1 MEERLRER
9 EKPQKL
15 RVVFPDGE
23 TLCYTSSKETFVQ
36 TLRRIG
42 IDRLSTVDIMADG
55 APMITKTIIPKHQKY
70 MESLGDGW
78 YVNIGGS
85 THTKYMRLKSISEKL
100 NLGLII
106 DKSDDFKGEKVSRG
120 SKGVSFLQVSFPD
133 GTVIG
138 ESNTTET
145 FFETIIKIGIER
157 VEKLNLIYNKKNLIT
172 SSQQY
177 NSQVQ
182 IAKDKWLVIP
192 ASTKDKVKMLNVMNV
207 VLHLGIKIE
216 YI

>member
-15 RVVFPDGE
+15 RVIFPDGE
-23 TLCYTSSKETFVQ
+23 TLCFTSSKETFVQ
-36 TLRRIG
+36 TLRRIS

-145 FFETIIKIGIER
+145 FFETVIKIGIER
-157 VEKLNLIYNKKNLIT
+157 VERLNLTHNKKNLIT

-177 NSQVQ
+177 SSQIQ
-182 IAKDKWLVIP
+182 IAKDKWLLVP
-192 ASTKDKVKMLNVMNV
+192 GSTKDKVKMLNVMNV

>member
-23 TLCYTSSKETFVQ
+23 TLCFTSSKETFIQ
-36 TLRRIG
+36 TLRKIG

-55 APMITKTIIPKHQKY
+55 EPMITQTINPKHQKQ
-70 MESLGDGW
+70 METLCDGW

-106 DKSDDFKGEKVSRG
+106 DKSDDFVGEKVSRG
-120 SKGVSFLQVSFPD
+120 SKGVSFLQVTFPD

-138 ESNTTET
+138 ESNMTET
-145 FFETIIKIGIER
+145 FFETVIKIGIDR
-157 VEKLNLIYNKKNLIT
+157 VEKLNLAHNQKTLIT
-172 SSQQY
+172 TSQKY
-177 NSQVQ
+177 SSQVQ

-192 ASTKDKVKMLNVMNV
+192 GSTKDKVKMLNVMNV
-207 VLHLGIKIE
+207 MLHLGMNIE
-216 YI
+216 FI

>member
-23 TLCYTSSKETFVQ
+23 TLCFTSSKETFIQ
-36 TLRRIG
+36 TLRKIG

-55 APMITKTIIPKHQKY
+55 EPMITQTINPKHQKQ
-70 MESLGDGW
+70 METLCDGW

-120 SKGVSFLQVSFPD
+120 SKGVSFLQVTFPD

-138 ESNTTET
+138 ESNMTET
-145 FFETIIKIGIER
+145 FFETVIKIGIDR
-157 VEKLNLIYNKKNLIT
+157 VEKLNLAHNKKNLIT
-172 SSQQY
+172 TTQQYSSQI
-177 NSQVQ
+177 Q
-182 IAKDKWLVIP
+182 IAQNRWLLVP
-192 ASTKDKVKMLNVMNV
+192 GGTKDKVKMLNVMNV
-207 VLHLGIKIE
+207 MLHLGMNIE

>member
-1 MEERLRER
+1 MEEILRER

-15 RVVFPDGE
+15 RVIFPDGE
-23 TLCYTSSKETFVQ
+23 TLCFTSSKETFIQ
-36 TLRRIG
+36 TLRKIG

-55 APMITKTIIPKHQKY
+55 EPMITQTINPKHQKQ
-70 MESLGDGW
+70 METLCDGW

-106 DKSDDFKGEKVSRG
+106 DKSDDFVGEKVSRG
-120 SKGVSFLQVSFPD
+120 SKGVSFLQVTFPD

-138 ESNTTET
+138 ESNMTET
-145 FFETIIKIGIER
+145 FFETVIKIGIDR
-157 VEKLNLIYNKKNLIT
+157 VEKLNLAHNQKTLIT
-172 SSQQY
+172 TSQKY
-177 NSQVQ
+177 SSQVQ

-192 ASTKDKVKMLNVMNV
+192 GSTKDKVKMLNVMNV
-207 VLHLGIKIE
+207 MLHLGMNIE

>member
-55 APMITKTIIPKHQKY
+55 APMITKTIIPKHQRH
-70 MESLGDGW
+70 MESLDDGW

-133 GTVIG
+133 GNVIG

-145 FFETIIKIGIER
+145 FFETVIKIGIER
-157 VEKLNLIYNKKNLIT
+157 VEKLNLTYNQKNFIT
-172 SSQQY
+172 STQQY

-207 VLHLGIKIE
+207 VLHLGIDIE

>member
-1 MEERLRER
+1 MEESLRER

-23 TLCYTSSKETFVQ
+23 TLCFTSSKETFIQ
-36 TLRRIG
+36 TLRKIG

-55 APMITKTIIPKHQKY
+55 EPMITQTINPKHQKQ
-70 MESLGDGW
+70 METLCDGW

-106 DKSDDFKGEKVSRG
+106 DKSDDFVGEKVSRG
-120 SKGVSFLQVSFPD
+120 SKGVSFLQVTFPD

-138 ESNTTET
+138 ESNMTET
-145 FFETIIKIGIER
+145 FFETVIKIGIDR
-157 VEKLNLIYNKKNLIT
+157 VEKLNLAHNKKNLIT
-172 SSQQY
+172 TTQQYSSQI
-177 NSQVQ
+177 Q
-182 IAKDKWLVIP
+182 IAQNRWLLVP
-192 ASTKDKVKMLNVMNV
+192 GGTKDKVKMLNVMNV
-207 VLHLGIKIE
+207 MLHLGMNIE

>member
-15 RVVFPDGE
+15 RVIFPDGE
-23 TLCYTSSKETFVQ
+23 TLCFTSSKETFIQ
-36 TLRRIG
+36 TLRRIS

-138 ESNTTET
+138 EANMAET
-145 FFETIIKIGIER
+145 FFETVIRIGIER
-157 VEKLNLIYNKKNLIT
+157 VERLNLTHNKKNLIT

-177 NSQVQ
+177 SSQIQ
-182 IAKDKWLVIP
+182 IAKDKWLLVP
-192 ASTKDKVKMLNVMNV
+192 GSTKDKVKMLNVMNV

>member
-1 MEERLRER
+1 
-9 EKPQKL
+9 
-15 RVVFPDGE
+15 
-23 TLCYTSSKETFVQ
+23 
-36 TLRRIG
+36 
-42 IDRLSTVDIMADG
+42 
-55 APMITKTIIPKHQKY
+55 
-70 MESLGDGW
+70 
-78 YVNIGGS
+78 
-85 THTKYMRLKSISEKL
+85 MRLKSISEKL

-106 DKSDDFKGEKVSRG
+106 DKSDDFKGEKVSQG

-145 FFETIIKIGIER
+145 FFETVIKIGIER
-157 VEKLNLIYNKKNLIT
+157 VEKLNLTYNQKNFIT

-207 VLHLGIKIE
+207 VLHLGIDIE

>member
-15 RVVFPDGE
+15 RVIFPDGE
-23 TLCYTSSKETFVQ
+23 TLCFTSSKETFVQ
-36 TLRRIG
+36 TLRRIS

>member
-1 MEERLRER
+1 MEEIFRER
-9 EKPQKL
+9 EKPKKL
-15 RVVFPDGE
+15 RVIFPDGE
-23 TLCYTSSKETFVQ
+23 TLCFTSSKETFVQ
-36 TLRRIG
+36 ALRKIG

-55 APMITKTIIPKHQKY
+55 EPMITQTINPKHQKQ
-70 MESLGDGW
+70 MESLCDGW

-106 DKSDDFKGEKVSRG
+106 DKSDDFVGEKVSRG

-138 ESNTTET
+138 ESNMTET
-145 FFETIIKIGIER
+145 FFETVIKIGIDR
-157 VEKLNLIYNKKNLIT
+157 VEKLNLAHNKKNLIT
-172 SSQQY
+172 TTQQYSSQI
-177 NSQVQ
+177 Q
-182 IAKDKWLVIP
+182 IAQNRWLLVP
-192 ASTKDKVKMLNVMNV
+192 GGTKDKVKMLNVMNV
-207 VLHLGIKIE
+207 MLHLGMNIE

>member
-15 RVVFPDGE
+15 RVIFPDGE
-23 TLCYTSSKETFVQ
+23 TLCFTSSKETFVQ

-42 IDRLSTVDIMADG
+42 IDRLSAVDIMADG
-55 APMITKTIIPKHQKY
+55 APMITQTIIPKHQKY
-70 MESLGDGW
+70 MEPLGDGW

-145 FFETIIKIGIER
+145 FFETVIKIGIER
-157 VEKLNLIYNKKNLIT
+157 VEKLNLTYNQKNFIT

>member
-23 TLCYTSSKETFVQ
+23 TLCFTSSKETFIQ
-36 TLRRIG
+36 TLRKIG

-55 APMITKTIIPKHQKY
+55 EPMITQTINPKHQKQ
-70 MESLGDGW
+70 METLCDGW

-145 FFETIIKIGIER
+145 FFETVIKIGIER
-157 VEKLNLIYNKKNLIT
+157 VERLNLSHNKKNLIT

>member
-15 RVVFPDGE
+15 RVIFPDGE
-23 TLCYTSSKETFVQ
+23 TLCFTSSKETFVQ
-36 TLRRIG
+36 TLRRIS

-106 DKSDDFKGEKVSRG
+106 DKSDDFKGDKVSRG

-177 NSQVQ
+177 SSQIQ
-182 IAKDKWLVIP
+182 IAKDKWLLVP
-192 ASTKDKVKMLNVMNV
+192 GSTKDKVKMLNVMNV

>member
-15 RVVFPDGE
+15 RVIFPDGE
-23 TLCYTSSKETFVQ
+23 TLCFTSSKETFIQ
-36 TLRRIG
+36 TLRRIS

-106 DKSDDFKGEKVSRG
+106 DKSDDFKGDKVSRG

>member
-23 TLCYTSSKETFVQ
+23 TLCFTSSKETFIQ
-36 TLRRIG
+36 TLRKIG

-55 APMITKTIIPKHQKY
+55 EPMITQTINPKHQKQ
-70 MESLGDGW
+70 METLCDGW

-106 DKSDDFKGEKVSRG
+106 DKSDDFVGEKVSRG
-120 SKGVSFLQVSFPD
+120 SKGVSFLQVTFPD

-138 ESNTTET
+138 ESNMTET
-145 FFETIIKIGIER
+145 FFETVIKIGIDR
-157 VEKLNLIYNKKNLIT
+157 VEKLNLAHNKKNLIT
-172 SSQQY
+172 TTQQYSSQI
-177 NSQVQ
+177 Q
-182 IAKDKWLVIP
+182 IAQNRWLLVP
-192 ASTKDKVKMLNVMNV
+192 GGTKDKVKMLNVMNV
-207 VLHLGIKIE
+207 MLHLGMNIE

>member
-15 RVVFPDGE
+15 RVIFPDGE
-23 TLCYTSSKETFVQ
+23 TLCFTSSKETFIQ
-36 TLRRIG
+36 TLRRIS

-145 FFETIIKIGIER
+145 FFETVIKIGIER
-157 VEKLNLIYNKKNLIT
+157 VERLNLSHNKKNLIT

>member
-23 TLCYTSSKETFVQ
+23 TLCFTSSKETFIQ
-36 TLRRIG
+36 TLRKIG

-55 APMITKTIIPKHQKY
+55 APMITQTINPKHQKQ
-70 MESLGDGW
+70 METLCDGW

-106 DKSDDFKGEKVSRG
+106 DKSDDFVGEKVSRG
-120 SKGVSFLQVSFPD
+120 SKGVSFLQVTFPD

-138 ESNTTET
+138 ESNMTET
-145 FFETIIKIGIER
+145 FFETVIKIGIDR
-157 VEKLNLIYNKKNLIT
+157 VEKLNLAHNQKTLIT
-172 SSQQY
+172 TSQKY
-177 NSQVQ
+177 SSQVQ

-192 ASTKDKVKMLNVMNV
+192 GSTKDKVKMLNVMNV
-207 VLHLGIKIE
+207 MLHLGMNIE
-216 YI
+216 FI

>member
-1 MEERLRER
+1 MEEILRER

-15 RVVFPDGE
+15 RVIFPDGE
-23 TLCYTSSKETFVQ
+23 TLCFTSSKETFIQ
-36 TLRRIG
+36 TLRRIS

-145 FFETIIKIGIER
+145 FFETVIKIGIER
-157 VEKLNLIYNKKNLIT
+157 VERLNLTHNKKNLIT

-192 ASTKDKVKMLNVMNV
+192 ACTKDKVKMLNVMNV
-207 VLHLGIKIE
+207 VLHLGIDIE

>member
-1 MEERLRER
+1 MEEILRER

-15 RVVFPDGE
+15 RVIFPDGE
-23 TLCYTSSKETFVQ
+23 TLCFTSSKETFIQ
-36 TLRRIG
+36 TLRRIS

-177 NSQVQ
+177 SSQIQ
-182 IAKDKWLVIP
+182 IAKDKWLLVP
-192 ASTKDKVKMLNVMNV
+192 GSTKDKVKMLNVMNV

>member
-15 RVVFPDGE
+15 RVIFPDGE
-23 TLCYTSSKETFVQ
+23 TLCFTSSKETFVQ
-36 TLRRIG
+36 TLRRIS

-55 APMITKTIIPKHQKY
+55 VPMITKTIIPKHQKY

-177 NSQVQ
+177 SSQIQ
-182 IAKDKWLVIP
+182 IAKDKWLLVP
-192 ASTKDKVKMLNVMNV
+192 GSTKDKVKMLNVMNV
-207 VLHLGIKIE
+207 VLHLGLKIE

>member
-23 TLCYTSSKETFVQ
+23 TLCFTSSKETFIQ
-36 TLRRIG
+36 TLRKIG

-55 APMITKTIIPKHQKY
+55 EPMITQTINPKHQKQ
-70 MESLGDGW
+70 METLCDGW

-106 DKSDDFKGEKVSRG
+106 DKSDDFVGEKVSRG
-120 SKGVSFLQVSFPD
+120 SKGVSFLQVTFPD

-138 ESNTTET
+138 ESNMTET
-145 FFETIIKIGIER
+145 FFETVIKIGIDR
-157 VEKLNLIYNKKNLIT
+157 VEKLNLAHNQKTLIT
-172 SSQQY
+172 TSQKY
-177 NSQVQ
+177 SSQVQ

-192 ASTKDKVKMLNVMNV
+192 GSTKDKVKMLNVMNV
-207 VLHLGIKIE
+207 MLHLGMNIE

>member
-15 RVVFPDGE
+15 RVIFPDGE
-23 TLCYTSSKETFVQ
+23 TLCYTSSKETFIQ
-36 TLRRIG
+36 TLRRIS

-145 FFETIIKIGIER
+145 FFETVIKIGIER
-157 VEKLNLIYNKKNLIT
+157 VEKLNLTYNQKNFIT

>member
-15 RVVFPDGE
+15 RVIFPDGE
-23 TLCYTSSKETFVQ
+23 TLCFTSSKETFVQ
-36 TLRRIG
+36 TLRRIS

-207 VLHLGIKIE
+207 VLHVGIKIE

>member
-9 EKPQKL
+9 EKSKKL

-23 TLCYTSSKETFVQ
+23 ALCYTSSKETFIQ
-36 TLRRIG
+36 TLRKIG
-42 IDRLSTVDIMADG
+42 IDRLSTVDILADG

-70 MESLGDGW
+70 MEPLGEGW
-78 YVNIGGS
+78 FVNINGS
-85 THTKYMRLKSISEKL
+85 THLKYMRLKAISEQL

-106 DKSDDFKGEKVSRG
+106 DKSDDFKGDKVSRG

-157 VEKLNLIYNKKNLIT
+157 VERLKLTHNKKNLIT
-172 SSQQY
+172 ISQQY
-177 NSQVQ
+177 SSQVQ
-182 IAKDKWLVIP
+182 IAKNKWLLVP
-192 ASTKDKVKMLNVMNV
+192 GSTKDKVKMLNVINV
-207 VLHLGIKIE
+207 VLHLEMKIE

>member
-1 MEERLRER
+1 
-9 EKPQKL
+9 
-15 RVVFPDGE
+15 
-23 TLCYTSSKETFVQ
+23 
-36 TLRRIG
+36 
-42 IDRLSTVDIMADG
+42 
-55 APMITKTIIPKHQKY
+55 
-70 MESLGDGW
+70 
-78 YVNIGGS
+78 
-85 THTKYMRLKSISEKL
+85 MRLKSISEKL

-145 FFETIIKIGIER
+145 FFETVIKIGIER
-157 VEKLNLIYNKKNLIT
+157 VERLNLTHNKKNLIT

>member
-15 RVVFPDGE
+15 RVIFPDGE
-23 TLCYTSSKETFVQ
+23 TLCFTSSKETFIQ
-36 TLRRIG
+36 TLRRIS

-145 FFETIIKIGIER
+145 FFETVIKIGIER
-157 VEKLNLIYNKKNLIT
+157 VERLNLTHNKKNLIT

>member
-55 APMITKTIIPKHQKY
+55 APMITKTIIPKHQRH

-133 GTVIG
+133 GTIIG
-138 ESNTTET
+138 EANMTET
-145 FFETIIKIGIER
+145 FFETVIKIGIER
-157 VEKLNLIYNKKNLIT
+157 VERLNLTHNKKNLIT

>member
-1 MEERLRER
+1 MEEIFRER
-9 EKPQKL
+9 EKPKKL
-15 RVVFPDGE
+15 RVIFPDGE
-23 TLCYTSSKETFVQ
+23 TLCFTSSKETFVQ
-36 TLRRIG
+36 TLRKIG

-55 APMITKTIIPKHQKY
+55 EPMITQTINPKHQKQ

-78 YVNIGGS
+78 YVNVGGS
-85 THTKYMRLKSISEKL
+85 THTKYMRLKSISERL

-120 SKGVSFLQVSFPD
+120 SKGVSFLQVTFPD

-138 ESNTTET
+138 ESNTTDTFYET
-145 FFETIIKIGIER
+145 VCTIGIER
-157 VEKLNLIYNKKNLIT
+157 VEKLNLTYNKKALVT
-172 SSQQY
+172 SSQKY
-177 NSQVQ
+177 SSQIQ

-192 ASTKDKVKMLNVMNV
+192 ASTKDKVKMLNVMNIM
-207 VLHLGIKIE
+207 LHLGMKIE

>member
-15 RVVFPDGE
+15 RVIFPDGE
-23 TLCYTSSKETFVQ
+23 TLCFTSSKETFVQ
-36 TLRRIG
+36 TLRRIS

-157 VEKLNLIYNKKNLIT
+157 VERLNLTHNKKNLIT

-177 NSQVQ
+177 SSQIQ
-182 IAKDKWLVIP
+182 IAKDKWLLVP
-192 ASTKDKVKMLNVMNV
+192 GSTKDKVKMLNVMNV

>member
-15 RVVFPDGE
+15 RVIFPDGE

-55 APMITKTIIPKHQKY
+55 APMITKTIIPKHQRH
-70 MESLGDGW
+70 MESLGDDW

-145 FFETIIKIGIER
+145 FFETVIKIGIER
-157 VEKLNLIYNKKNLIT
+157 VERLNLTHNKKNLIT